1 MKRILVALFLI
12 LSFVICLPSCNDS
25 KVEENPEFA
34 RFNEMFNAKFEN
46 YTITVSAT
54 AINSHLTATE
64 TYVVNTVNG
73 ERTVAYRIES
83 LNLFEINGDSITVPE
98 NFITVTEG
106 VYVGEDAMNSKYD
119 VPEFKFSNTCLTPD
133 IIKSDVL
140 CAYIT
145 SLSTFMGLDVPATDA
160 AVIVS
165 VENNAA
171 TSIQI
176 SYIDSANN
184 YIDITYS
191 FK

>member
-12 LSFVICLPSCNDS
+12 LSFVICLPSCTTE
-25 KVEENPEFA
+25 VEENPEFA

-106 VYVGEDAMNSKYD
+106 VYVGEDAMNSKYN
-119 VPEFKFSNTCLTPD
+119 VPTFKFSNTCLSPE

-140 CAYIT
+140 CAHIT

-176 SYIDSANN
+176 SYMDSANN

>member
-12 LSFVICLPSCNDS
+12 LSFVICLPSCTE
-25 KVEENPEFA
+25 VIEENPEFA
-34 RFNEMFNAKFEN
+34 RFNEMFSTRFEN

-54 AINSHLTATE
+54 NPDSLLTATE

-73 ERTVAYRIES
+73 ERTVAYRIETF
-83 LNLFEINGDSITVPE
+83 NLFEIDGESITVPD
-98 NFITVTEG
+98 NYIAVTEG

-119 VPEFKFSNTCLTPD
+119 VPTFKFSNTCLTPD

-145 SLSTFMGLDVPATDA
+145 SLNTFMGLNVPATDA

-165 VENNAA
+165 VRNNVADY
-171 TSIQI
+171 IQI
-176 SYIDSANN
+176 SYRDSANN
-184 YIDITYS
+184 YIHITYA
-191 FK
+191 FI